1 MLRVAPSYLLD
12 LWRSIINVY
21 QNAHFGLFSTGWLRK
36 GAGFR
41 HPWISWFFFK
51 EMRVII
57 EQHSGR
63 ICFQFKRLVWK
74 TALTTWEKR
83 SSMERTDCVP
93 LLYFRILKPR
103 VPGQGC
109 ATSAKSNLLRG
120 GGGGKRET
128 KRSQIVCHRA
138 KTAEGKHG
146 RKLDAGDWG
155 RPSSKEKRT
164 VFTSFSLR
172 HLLDISRKETKIQ
185 R

>member
-12 LWRSIINVY
+12 LWRGIINVY
-21 QNAHFGLFSTGWLRK
+21 PECTLWAFFNWLVGERSRIQTSMDK
-36 GAGFR
+36 LIFL
-41 HPWISWFFFK
+41 K